1 MKKILLLSCL
11 FGVSVNAF
19 AYFEPNSSKF
29 TCPDEKVVDIT
40 KVIQITTGQAPD
52 GIGKC
57 VWGDPIYSYGIT
69 NNSKTIVGYT
79 TWTLHGGLFGDGC
92 YDVQGAKQT
101 TEGVIVNV
109 SCKQEHGSVN

>member
-1 MKKILLLSCL
+1 M
-11 FGVSVNAF
+11 G
-19 AYFEPNSSKF
+19 
-29 TCPDEKVVDIT
+29 
-40 KVIQITTGQAPD
+40 
-52 GIGKC
+52 
-57 VWGDPIYSYGIT
+57 
-69 NNSKTIVGYT
+69 